1 MMVYF
6 MMYLVIAVCCG
17 ILLFCKIWKF
27 RTIGSI
33 LRCSMRKIIINK
45 YLYMDMGF
53 FDEDEN
59 APGALLSKLSIDT
72 TQLTPLTLT
81 IFGDTIQ
88 TIAVLVVGL
97 ALSFSYDWRLTL
109 ISLCFI
115 PFIIAST
122 IVVNQ
127 AKQQGRSSYRKINVE
142 AGGILSECVVNTKTI
157 YSFNFQ
163 KNAVRMYLEVLDQAK
178 KDFLRDSFWKGL
190 LMGLGIFAIFASRA
204 TLFHY

>member
-1 MMVYF
+1 
-6 MMYLVIAVCCG
+6 
-17 ILLFCKIWKF
+17 
-27 RTIGSI
+27 
-33 LRCSMRKIIINK
+33 
-45 YLYMDMGF
+45 MDMGF

-163 KNAVRMYLEVLDQAK
+163 KTAVRMYLEVLDQAK